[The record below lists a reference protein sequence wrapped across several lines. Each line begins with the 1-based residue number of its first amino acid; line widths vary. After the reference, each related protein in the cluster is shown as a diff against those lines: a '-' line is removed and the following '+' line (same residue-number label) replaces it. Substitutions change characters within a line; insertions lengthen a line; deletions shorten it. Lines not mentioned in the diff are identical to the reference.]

1 MIISLYCKNGD
12 KMGENPSG
20 ESPDTKVESA
30 KETESMNEELK
41 QWIKEAEQDIG
52 ITEKVEGSRE
62 EEAKKPEGKC
72 EVCGEKNARSVCIKC
87 GKSICASC
95 YFKLIGV
102 CKKCVPKDVVDKW
115 DAKHPDWEEV
125 LGVEWVD

>member
-1 MIISLYCKNGD
+1 
-12 KMGENPSG
+12 MGENPSG
-20 ESPDTKVESA
+20 ESPDTKVENA

-52 ITEKVEGSRE
+52 LPEKIEDSLE
-62 EEAKKPEGKC
+62 KEIKKPEGKC
-72 EVCGEKNARSVCIKC
+72 EVCGEKNARSICIKC
-87 GKSICASC
+87 GKSVCASC

-102 CKKCVPKDVVDKW
+102 CKKCIPKDVVDKW
-115 DAKHPDWEEV
+115 EAKHPDWEKV